1 MLKKND
7 IVKLDI
13 ENCTLQGSGVGRY
26 DGLAVFVPMTAR
38 GDEIEAHI
46 LKVKSNCAFAKV
58 HSVIKPSPDRT
69 EPDCPAYAKC
79 GGCAFRHIDYEAELK
94 IKQRFVVDCFKRI
107 GGIDIEPEPIIA
119 AAGRSGYRNKAQFP
133 VEKSENGL
141 KIGFFSPHS
150 HRVVEC
156 RNCPL
161 QPAEFENILNAF
173 EQYAVKNNITVYD
186 ETAHRGL
193 LRHICVR
200 KAAATGETMVCAVI
214 NGGALPREDE
224 LVEALTRCDSSIKS
238 IVINVNKEKTNVIF
252 GKTCRNL
259 YGGGYIEDVLCGCR
273 FRISMLSFYQ
283 VNPAQAEKLYDKAAQ
298 YAGLSG
304 KETVL
309 DLYCGTGTIGLTMA
323 KKAKETIG
331 VEIVPQAVE
340 DAKVNALLNSAVNA
354 RFICAD
360 ASEAAEKLE
369 KDGVKP
375 DVVILDPPRK
385 GCSADVLDTAA
396 RMSPGKIVYISCD
409 PATLARDCAVLEKLG
424 YKVGAVCPVDMFP
437 ACGHVETV
445 ALLVKLPP
453 DDVIKVKLDMSELP
467 VSIHDGDAT
476 YPEIK
481 AYVEKQFG
489 LKVSSLYIS
498 QIKRKFGLTVTD
510 SYNKPKSD
518 NSRHP
523 ICPPDKEKAI
533 AEALRYFKMI
543 D

>member
-186 ETAHRGL
+186 ETAHSGL

-214 NGGALPREDE
+214 NGGALPCEDE
-224 LVEALTRCDSSIKS
+224 LVETLTRCDSSIKS
-238 IVINVNKEKTNVIF
+238 IVININKEKTNVIF
-252 GKTCRNL
+252 GKTSRNIF
-259 YGGGYIEDVLCGCR
+259 GSGYIEDILCGCR

-283 VNPAQAEKLYDKAAQ
+283 VNSSQAERLYDKAAQ
-298 YAGLSG
+298 YANLTGN
-304 KETVL
+304 ETVI
-309 DLYCGTGTIGLTMA
+309 DLYCGTGTIGLTMSE
-323 KKAKETIG
+323 KAKRVIG
-331 VEIVPQAVE
+331 VEVVPDAIE
-340 DAKVNALLNSAVNA
+340 DAKINAGLNGISNA
-354 RFICAD
+354 EFICAD
-360 ASEAAEKLE
+360 ASQAAAKLE

-385 GCSADVLDTAA
+385 GCSKDVLKTVAKMIPA
-396 RMSPGKIVYISCD
+396 RIVYISCD
-409 PATLARDCAVLEKLG
+409 PAPQARDCAVLGELG
-424 YKVGAVCPVDMFP
+424 YSIDAACPVDMFP
-437 ACGHVETV
+437 GCGHVETV
-445 ALLVKLPP
+445 VL
-453 DDVIKVKLDMSELP
+453 MSRGE
-467 VSIHDGDAT
+467 T
-476 YPEIK
+476 K
-481 AYVEKQFG
+481 
-489 LKVSSLYIS
+489 
-498 QIKRKFGLTVTD
+498 
-510 SYNKPKSD
+510 
-518 NSRHP
+518 
-523 ICPPDKEKAI
+523 
-533 AEALRYFKMI
+533 
-543 D
+543 